1 MIQAFISKENNAL
14 IIHFILWYTFYVD
27 IFLGWKLEYYS
38 DYSSY
43 PIFKENF
50 KRKSYSAELR
60 LAHRLLSWSLGSYL
74 LLWTGVLFEC
84 LSKLVYLVF
93 SDE

>member
-14 IIHFILWYTFYVD
+14 NIRFTLLYTFYID
-27 IFLGWKLEYYS
+27 ILSGRKLEYYS

-60 LAHRLLSWSLGSYL
+60 LAHRLLS
-74 LLWTGVLFEC
+74 
-84 LSKLVYLVF
+84 
-93 SDE
+93 